1 MTKQNSKKRFKC
13 IFFWGKF
20 CSCRQGYSRKCHIQ
34 FWHCTPWPSQ
44 WETHTAF
51 TCKFLARNVLCF
63 VRYEACFKKYRNT
76 HACWIQAEHPCLQIA
91 LIFFLKLNLWH
102 IFSSYNLSTICTVEM
117 TPCTICYPSIK
128 LNTHTLHVC
137 TLVIMHVCICCMQA
151 LDIMRGRNIQAV
163 MDSHLEGN
171 YSTEVATT
179 LVNLASQCLQYEP
192 RDRPDIKKL
201 VSILEPLQT
210 KLEVTQSLWKEYI

>member
-1 MTKQNSKKRFKC
+1 MLADCSD
-13 IFFWGKF
+13 FF
-20 CSCRQGYSRKCHIQ
+20 S
-34 FWHCTPWPSQ
+34 
-44 WETHTAF
+44 
-51 TCKFLARNVLCF
+51 
-63 VRYEACFKKYRNT
+63 
-76 HACWIQAEHPCLQIA
+76 
-91 LIFFLKLNLWH
+91 LKLNLWQ

-128 LNTHTLHVC
+128 LNTHTLHAC
-137 TLVIMHVCICCMQA
+137 TLVIMHVCICCTQA

-210 KLEVTQSLWKEYI
+210 KLEVTMFILLLFWWTMFILLYFIFDSVFVKGVYLMS